1 MKSIPRLGAAAI
13 LSLAASAIGAVPTV
27 DRLDAALGDSDMVAP
42 LHPGHSPHS
51 AARILDRRG
60 TPDIRYAT
68 TSELP
73 QSSHANVSA
82 HRSLPAA
89 ANEDGMFLDKLG
101 VDVPGPLSLALLGL
115 GLLGLGLTR
124 INGFD

>member
-27 DRLDAALGDSDMVAP
+27 DRLDAAVGDSDRVAT
-42 LHPGHSPHS
+42 LHPGYSPDS
-51 AARILDRRG
+51 AARNLGRRDP
-60 TPDIRYAT
+60 PDFRHAAPT
-68 TSELP
+68 DLSPSTD
-73 QSSHANVSA
+73 ANVSA
-82 HRSLPAA
+82 HRQLPAA

-101 VDVPGPLSLALLGL
+101 VDVTGPLTLALLGI

-124 INGFD
+124 LNGFD